1 MSLPCNLCLYSP
13 ALEPSIPSL
22 DLSFSV
28 KAWSPAKSQLEAKY
42 RHARSPI
49 SQVFCPGDTLKDV
62 SAVPSWQ
69 GLPEAQTC
77 PWPPAP

>member
-1 MSLPCNLCLYSP
+1 MSLPCNLCLYSS